1 MDRDWLAAE
10 LRQGRSIEAIARE
23 VGRDPSTV
31 AYWANKHG
39 LVSTHAARHKR
50 RGGVE
55 RSELQAMLVAGL
67 TVRAM
72 AASLGLSYTTVR
84 YWLGRHGLRTPR
96 GRRLAETAPARRD
109 DSTRRGDVRR
119 ARRRRPHPSAGATAS
134 AAPNAAGMPS
144 PRAAG
149 GVKQVLGGGGRRRLL
164 PLRLRALASV
174 RCTSITSTRRRRRS
188 PSRASGVTR
197 SLTAARAEATKC
209 VLLCAN
215 CHAEV
220 EAGITVVR

>member
-10 LRQGRSIEAIARE
+10 LSRGRSIEAIARE

-31 AYWANKHG
+31 AYWGNKYG
-39 LVSTHAARHKR
+39 LASAHAARHKA

-55 RSELQAMLVAGL
+55 RSELEAMLVAGL

-72 AASLGLSYTTVR
+72 AASLGMSYTTVR

-109 DSTRRGDVRR
+109 DLDTVAATCDVHGAVALIRRGQDGYRCPGCRR
-119 ARRRRPHPSAGATAS
+119 DAVSARRRRVKKVLVEE
-134 AAPNAAGMPS
+134 
-144 PRAAG
+144 AG
-149 GVKQVLGGGGRRRLL
+149 GACTLCGYARSVA
-164 PLRLRALASV
+164 ALHFHHVDPAAKAFTV
-174 RCTSITSTRRRRRS
+174 
-188 PSRASGVTR
+188 SRHGVTR
-197 SLTAARAEATKC
+197 SLSAARAEATKC

-220 EAGITVVR
+220 EAGVTVVR

>member
-10 LRQGRSIEAIARE
+10 MSRGRSIESIARA

-39 LVSTHAARHKR
+39 LTSAHAALHKA
-50 RGGVE
+50 RGGVR
-55 RSELQAMLVAGL
+55 RSELEAMLVAGL

-72 AASLGLSYTTVR
+72 AASLGVSYTTVR
-84 YWLGRHGLRTPR
+84 YWLGLHGLRTPR
-96 GRRLAETAPARRD
+96 GRRLAETAPARRAD
-109 DSTRRGDVRR
+109 LDTVAATCDVHGPVVLIRRGTDGYRCPECRR
-119 ARRRRPHPSAGATAS
+119 KAVSARRRR
-134 AAPNAAGMPS
+134 
-144 PRAAG
+144 
-149 GVKQVLGGGGRRRLL
+149 VKQVLVEEAGGACTLCGHARSVA
-164 PLRLRALASV
+164 ALHFHHVDPAEKAFTV
-174 RCTSITSTRRRRRS
+174 
-188 PSRASGVTR
+188 SRHGVTR
-197 SLTAARAEATKC
+197 SLAAARAEATKC